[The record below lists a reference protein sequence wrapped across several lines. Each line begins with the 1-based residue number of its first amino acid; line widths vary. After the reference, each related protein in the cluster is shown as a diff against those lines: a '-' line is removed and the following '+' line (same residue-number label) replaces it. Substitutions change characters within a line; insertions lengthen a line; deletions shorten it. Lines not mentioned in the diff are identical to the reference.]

1 MINYSYIYLNVGHDK
16 EYFKLN
22 MNMPIAK
29 MDISG
34 PDAIVLVYY
43 FADNTTRKGN
53 KLQKLMKYM
62 WHAC

>member
-1 MINYSYIYLNVGHDK
+1 
-16 EYFKLN
+16 